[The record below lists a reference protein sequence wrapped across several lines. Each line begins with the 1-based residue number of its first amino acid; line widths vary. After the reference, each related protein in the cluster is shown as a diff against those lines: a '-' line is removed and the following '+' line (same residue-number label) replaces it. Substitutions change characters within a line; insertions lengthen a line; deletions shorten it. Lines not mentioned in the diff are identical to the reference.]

1 MSIGRVTHGS
11 MTQSSLAN
19 LQASLGRLAQSQ
31 EQLTTG
37 KRINR
42 ASDDPTDAARAMR
55 TRSALA
61 DQEQYGRNGQ
71 DAVTWM
77 NLTDSRLQSM
87 NDSLRRVRDLALT
100 GGTDT
105 NSGTAREA
113 LAVEVEQ
120 LRDKL
125 LTEANAT
132 YLGRPIFGGITPGE
146 KAFADDGTFVGTT
159 GDVHRTVADGV
170 DVVISSDG
178 AALFGSGA
186 TSMFAELD
194 ALANAIRAGDTAAIQ
209 AGIDQVDVRSGKIV
223 DELSSVGTRTNRV
236 ESAVTAAK
244 DAVLALNANVSE
256 LENVELAEAMM
267 QVQMHQVSYQA
278 ALAATSKVIQ
288 PSLVDFLR

>member
-11 MTQSSLAN
+11 MTLSSLNN
-19 LQASLGRLAQSQ
+19 LQSTLGRLAQSQ

-61 DQEQYGRNGQ
+61 DQEQYARNGQ

-87 NDSLRRVRDLALT
+87 NDSLRRVRELALT

-132 YLGRPIFGGITPGE
+132 YLGRPIFGGVTAGD
-146 KAFADDGTFVGTT
+146 KAYADDGTFVGAT
-159 GDVHRTVADGV
+159 GDVQRTVADGV
-170 DVVISSDG
+170 DVTINSDG
-178 AALFGSGA
+178 EALFGSGA
-186 TSMFAELD
+186 ASMFSELD

-209 AGIDQVDVRSGKIV
+209 AGIDQVDGRSRKIV
-223 DELSSVGTRTNRV
+223 DELSLVGTRTNRV
-236 ESAVTAAK
+236 ESAVDAAK
-244 DAVLALNANVSE
+244 DATLTLNGNVSE
-256 LENVELAEAMM
+256 LENVELAYAMM
-267 QVQMHQVSYQA
+267 QVQMNQVSYQA

>member
-61 DQEQYGRNGQ
+61 DQEQYARNGQ
-71 DAVTWM
+71 DGATWM

-87 NDSLRRVRDLALT
+87 NSSLLRVREIALT

-132 YLGRPIFGGITPGE
+132 YLGRPIFGGITAGD
-146 KAFADDGTFVGTT
+146 KAYADDGTFIGTT
-159 GDVHRTVADGV
+159 GDVQRTVADGV
-170 DVVISSDG
+170 DVKINSDG

-186 TSMFAELD
+186 TSMFSELD

-209 AGIDQVDVRSGKIV
+209 AGIDQVDGRKGKII

-236 ESAVTAAK
+236 ESAVDAAK
-244 DAVLALNANVSE
+244 DAVLALNSNVSE

-288 PSLVDFLR
+288 PSLMDFLR

>member
-11 MTQSSLAN
+11 MTLSSLNN

-61 DQEQYGRNGQ
+61 DQEQYARNGQ
-71 DAVTWM
+71 DGVTWM

-87 NDSLRRVRDLALT
+87 NDSLRLVNEIALI

-113 LAVEVEQ
+113 LAVQVEQ

-132 YLGRPIFGGITPGE
+132 YLGRPIFGGVTAGD
-146 KAFADDGTFVGTT
+146 KAFADDGTFIGTT
-159 GDVHRTVADGV
+159 GDVQRTVADGV
-170 DVVISSDG
+170 DVVINSDG
-178 AALFGSGA
+178 QALFGSGA

-194 ALANAIRAGDTAAIQ
+194 ALANAIRAGDKVAIQ
-209 AGIDQVDVRSGKIV
+209 AGMDQVKVRSGKVV

-236 ESAVTAAK
+236 EAAVDAAK
-244 DAVLALNANVSE
+244 DSVLALNSSVSE

-278 ALAATSKVIQ
+278 ALAGTSKVIQ
-288 PSLVDFLR
+288 PSLMDFL

>member
-1 MSIGRVTHGS
+1 MTHGS
-11 MTQSSLAN
+11 MTLSSLNN

-55 TRSALA
+55 TRSSLA
-61 DQEQYGRNGQ
+61 DHEQYARNGA
-71 DAVTWM
+71 DGATWL

-87 NDSLRRVRDLALT
+87 NDSLRRVHELGLI

-105 NSGTAREA
+105 NVGAAREA

-132 YLGRPIFGGITPGE
+132 YLGRPIFGGITSGD
-146 KAFADDGTFVGTT
+146 KAFADDGTFVGTS
-159 GDVHRTVADGV
+159 GDVQRTVADGV
-170 DVVISSDG
+170 DVVINSDG
-178 AALFGSGA
+178 QALFGSGA

-194 ALANAIRAGDTAAIQ
+194 ALANAIRAGDKVAIK
-209 AGIDQVDVRSGKIV
+209 AGIDQVAVRSGKVV

-236 ESAVTAAK
+236 EAAVVAAK
-244 DAVLALNANVSE
+244 DSVLALNSSVSE

-278 ALAATSKVIQ
+278 ALAGTSKVIQ
-288 PSLVDFLR
+288 PSLMDFLR

>member
-11 MTQSSLAN
+11 MTLSSLNN

-61 DQEQYGRNGQ
+61 DQEQYARNGQ
-71 DAVTWM
+71 DGVTWM

-132 YLGRPIFGGITPGE
+132 YLGRPIFGGITAGE

-178 AALFGSGA
+178 QNLFGSGA

-194 ALANAIRAGDTAAIQ
+194 ALANAIRAGDKVAIK
-209 AGIDQVDVRSGKIV
+209 AGIDQVDVRSGKVV

-236 ESAVTAAK
+236 EAAVLAAK
-244 DAVLALNANVSE
+244 DSVLALNSNVSE

>member
-11 MTQSSLAN
+11 MTLSSLKN
-19 LQASLGRLAQSQ
+19 LQASMGRLAQSQ

-42 ASDDPTDAARAMR
+42 ASDDPSDAARAMR

-61 DQEQYGRNGQ
+61 DQEQYARNGQ
-71 DAVTWM
+71 DGVTWM

-87 NDSLRRVRDLALT
+87 NDSLRRVNQIGLI

-105 NSGTAREA
+105 NTGTAREA

-132 YLGRPIFGGITPGE
+132 YLGRPIFGGITAGD
-146 KAFADDGTFVGTT
+146 KAFADDGTFIGAT
-159 GDVHRTVADGV
+159 GDVQRTVADGV
-170 DVVISSDG
+170 DVTINSDG

-194 ALANAIRAGDTAAIQ
+194 ALANAIRAGDKPAIQ
-209 AGIDQVDVRSGKIV
+209 AGIDQVKVRSGKVV

-244 DAVLALNANVSE
+244 DAVLALNSNVSE

-288 PSLVDFLR
+288 PSLIDFLR

>member
-11 MTQSSLAN
+11 MTLSSLNN

-61 DQEQYGRNGQ
+61 DQEQYARNGQ
-71 DAVTWM
+71 DGVTWM

-87 NDSLRRVRDLALT
+87 NDSLRRVREIGLI

-132 YLGRPIFGGITPGE
+132 YLGRPIFGGVTAGE
-146 KAFADDGTFVGTT
+146 KAYADDGTYLGTP
-159 GDVHRTVADGV
+159 GDVKRTVADGV
-170 DVVISSDG
+170 DVVINSDG
-178 AALFGSGA
+178 QSLFGSGA
-186 TSMFAELD
+186 ASMFSELD

-209 AGIDQVDVRSGKIV
+209 AGIDQVDGRSRKIV

-236 ESAVTAAK
+236 EAAVVAAK
-244 DAVLALNANVSE
+244 DAVLALNSNVSE